1 MSDYRLDAISPL
13 DGRYSEE
20 LKDVSRFV
28 SEAALTR
35 YRVTVEAAWL
45 LYLAKPD
52 VAIVQ
57 LEEPSRSMLEQL
69 AGGKFPDSML
79 NDIKKLEHQTNHD
92 VKAVEYWL
100 QGRLKD
106 VGANPIVR
114 AHVHFACTSEDIN
127 NSAYGLMMRDVRQ
140 QVLLP
145 LIEKLKSE
153 LEKLARN
160 AANAAMISRT
170 HGQAATPTTMGKE
183 MSVFVFRINRQI
195 QQLRS
200 QPVLAKFNGAVGNY
214 NAHVAA
220 YPHLDWQKH
229 SKYFIEQILDL
240 QWNPMTTQIES
251 HDALVEFFDAVHR
264 INSILIDFARDMWGY
279 ISLGYFVQR
288 TIEREVGSST
298 MPHKVNPIYF
308 ENAEGNLGLSNTM
321 LSHFSQ
327 KLPIS
332 RWQRDLSDST
342 VLRASGSALSHA
354 ILAYKNLAR
363 GIDRVTLL
371 PERMLGELEEC
382 WELLSEPVQT
392 VMRRYGVVDAYDRLK
407 IATRGSACVTKQM
420 IHDAIDCCH
429 EIPDSEK
436 KRMKEWTP
444 QKYVGLAPQLAMGSF
459 GE

>member
-20 LKDVSRFV
+20 LKDLPRFV

-35 YRVTVEAAWL
+35 YRVTVEASWL
-45 LYLAKPD
+45 LYLAKPE

-57 LEEPSRSMLEQL
+57 LEEPCRLMLERL
-69 AGGKFPDSML
+69 ASGHFPETMVI
-79 NDIKKLEHQTNHD
+79 DIKRLEKQTNHD

-127 NSAYGLMMRDVRQ
+127 NSAYALMMRDIRQ
-140 QVLLP
+140 QLLLP
-145 LIEKLKSE
+145 LVEKLKSE
-153 LEKLARN
+153 IEKLARN
-160 AANAAMISRT
+160 AANSAMISRT
-170 HGQAATPTTMGKE
+170 HGQSATPTTMGKE
-183 MSVFVFRINRQI
+183 MSVFIFRINRQI
-195 QQLRS
+195 RQLQN

-214 NAHVAA
+214 NAHYAA

-229 SKYFIEQILDL
+229 SKCFIEQSLGL

-251 HDALVEFFDAVHR
+251 HDALVEFFDTVHR
-264 INSILIDFARDMWGY
+264 LNAILIDFARDMWGY

-308 ENAEGNLGLSNTM
+308 ENAEGNLGLSNSM

-342 VLRASGSALSHA
+342 VLRSSGSALGHA

-363 GIDRVTLL
+363 GMERVTLS
-371 PERMLGELEEC
+371 PKRMLGELEEC

-407 IATRGSACVTKQM
+407 IATRGSASVTKEM
-420 IHDAIDCCH
+420 IHGAIDGCQ

-436 KRMKEWTP
+436 MRMKEWTP
-444 QKYVGLAPQLAMGSF
+444 QNYIGLAPQLAMGSF